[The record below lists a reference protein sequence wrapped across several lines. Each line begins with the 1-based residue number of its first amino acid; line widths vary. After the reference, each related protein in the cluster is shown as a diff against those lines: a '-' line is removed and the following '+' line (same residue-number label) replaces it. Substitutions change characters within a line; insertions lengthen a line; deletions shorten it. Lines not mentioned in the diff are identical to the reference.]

1 MRQIALDEK
10 SFAPSID
17 VLNGKILC
25 GVDNGKII
33 TVNVDGSNKEIH
45 STTHCNGEAWG
56 LHVIQEKGTF
66 LTCADDNNFFEYSIS
81 EKKLLRSGK
90 IWMSNFYGGKP
101 YEAAPGKTKT
111 ASTMSTIPTH
121 QQGRAIAHSSKLNH
135 IALSNNFGDI
145 AIIDYNDWS
154 KRIALLLQPKEWNEV
169 MTYSPCGG
177 YFAAG
182 SHDNA
187 VYVWK
192 IQGEEYTLIYNTKLT
207 HSSGI

>member
-90 IWMSNFYGGKP
+90 IWMSNFYGGHHNLEKVFLLL
-101 YEAAPGKTKT
+101 KVF
-111 ASTMSTIPTH
+111 
-121 QQGRAIAHSSKLNH
+121 QQLLNH
-135 IALSNNFGDI
+135 Q
-145 AIIDYNDWS
+145 
-154 KRIALLLQPKEWNEV
+154 LQH
-169 MTYSPCGG
+169 C
-177 YFAAG
+177 
-182 SHDNA
+182 
-187 VYVWK
+187 
-192 IQGEEYTLIYNTKLT
+192 L
-207 HSSGI
+207 